1 MPNINDINGVT
12 VANLAKLDAV
22 LKANISKVNG
32 LTLSA
37 AAAFLLDTYTG
48 AAAAYSTRRLASSAT
63 NLMRIREDVGD
74 TETDIGY
81 DSNGDLDTAAIASHC
96 GSANGYVVTWYDQS
110 GNSNNATQ
118 STGTSQPQIYNGTAV
133 ITENGK
139 PIISRASSSTGFSS
153 IAVDMS
159 GSTISMTSV
168 SKINVNNSIMAWFG
182 STLAERLFTS
192 TSGSSLTDG
201 GQAGFNSTGAELF
214 FNGSSQGTGVTRG
227 EAYTQFNNNQTL
239 ATWVGLTDLAATTL
253 NFSQNGGFWQMHEM
267 QEIVFWE
274 TDQSSNRTGIESDI
288 NTYFSI
294 Y

>member
-1 MPNINDINGVT
+1 LPNINDINGVT

-48 AAAAYSTRRLASSAT
+48 AAAGYSVRRLASSAT

-96 GSANGYVVTWYDQS
+96 GTANGYVVTWYDQS
-110 GNSNNATQ
+110 GNANNATQ
-118 STGTSQPQIYNGTAV
+118 STTINQPRIYNGSSI

-139 PIISRASSSTGFSS
+139 PVIAPNTVFQSLSASFTNASTQWMFCVLTGESNFSAGFEGDAASDYVLISQSGVTSSHYNNVSSLSMYKNGSAWSATTRDDVYTDLLNTQSLITMDGNFSSFGNTLNIGYPSST
-153 IAVDMS
+153 
-159 GSTISMTSV
+159 SV
-168 SKINVNNSIMAWFG
+168 YMK
-182 STLAERLFTS
+182 R
-192 TSGSSLTDG
+192 
-201 GQAGFNSTGAELF
+201 
-214 FNGSSQGTGVTRG
+214 
-227 EAYTQFNNNQTL
+227 TQEVIIYQ
-239 ATWVGLTDLAATTL
+239 
-253 NFSQNGGFWQMHEM
+253 S
-267 QEIVFWE
+267 
-274 TDQSSNRTGIESDI
+274 DQSSNRTGIESDI